1 MDFSG
6 MPLLLI
12 FSAVSVI
19 SLEMEN
25 FSLQEMLFGQCSSRS
40 QKISVAI
47 GKIVSITLISAC
59 SALFATYI
67 LKFSGKLVGL
77 LGLIP
82 IGFGVRIFLQKRN
95 AAKLSG
101 QNQPEKRFGVKY
113 MWILGLIIW
122 LGKSLEYFCIYI
134 PFFTTVTNTQYLICG
149 IAIFVLQLMVLILA
163 NLAVKI
169 PSLAENMRT
178 VGYFLIPILMISL
191 GVYVLWKNGTV
202 EWIRSIF

>member
-12 FSAVSVI
+12 FSSVSVI

-47 GKIVSITLISAC
+47 GKIVSISLISAC

-67 LKFSGKLVGL
+67 LRVPGKLVGL

-95 AAKLSG
+95 AAKSPTPP
-101 QNQPEKRFGVKY
+101 QSNGVWCSHK
-113 MWILGLIIW
+113 
-122 LGKSLEYFCIYI
+122 
-134 PFFTTVTNTQYLICG
+134 
-149 IAIFVLQLMVLILA
+149 VLQ
-163 NLAVKI
+163 
-169 PSLAENMRT
+169 SD
-178 VGYFLIPILMISL
+178 LIPLVLPQMG
-191 GVYVLWKNGTV
+191 GVLNPPL
-202 EWIRSIF
+202 E